1 MKPTIRTMQPN
12 PHGVIPGTQA
22 KEFFEKSRL
31 PIQVRLSE
39 TVIEDSDNDD
49 DDDVRSSGRSGNC
62 LT

>member
-39 TVIEDSDNDD
+39 TVINDT
-49 DDDVRSSGRSGNC
+49 VITMMMMMSGAPAN
-62 LT
+62 LATV

>member
-1 MKPTIRTMQPN
+1 MQPN

-31 PIQVRLSE
+31 PIQVRISE
-39 TVIEDSDNDD
+39 TVIDDSDCND
-49 DDDVRSSGRSGNC
+49 DDDVRSSGKSGNC

>member
-1 MKPTIRTMQPN
+1 MQPN

-39 TVIEDSDNDD
+39 IVIDDTVIMMMMMM
-49 DDDVRSSGRSGNC
+49 SGAPAN
-62 LT
+62 LATV

>member
-1 MKPTIRTMQPN
+1 MQPTIRTMQPN

-39 TVIEDSDNDD
+39 TVINDT
-49 DDDVRSSGRSGNC
+49 VIMMMMMSGAPAN
-62 LT
+62 LATV